1 MASSPGGLQ
10 KSFSTPSRRASVDE
24 RIDEEDDEDEVASIN
39 IVRRQLNDASDLVL
53 DLPAFRT
60 GDYFLGTLDCCKC
73 LLLLMGRNIWKFFR
87 RV

>member
-1 MASSPGGLQ
+1 M
-10 KSFSTPSRRASVDE
+10 SVDE

-60 GDYFLGTLDCCKC
+60 GDYFLGSLGCCKC
-73 LLLLMGRNIWKFFR
+73 LLLFMGRNIQIFFWQVLAFGKYVEIKMYR
-87 RV
+87 ELV